1 MRLTAASQQAA
12 FEYDHA
18 IKTYLDLY
26 ETTKKAKKLGIKPP
40 EPLPGE
46 KPLTLEQI
54 GLDAVYNAAYAAE
67 VSRDFKRAV
76 DLYTP
81 VPEGSSPTA
90 ASRIARSGRS
100 PASTARAATS
110 TT

>member
-12 FEYDHA
+12 FQYDDA

-26 ETTKKAKKLGIKPP
+26 DTTKKAKKLGIKPP

-54 GLDAVYNAAYAAE
+54 GLDALYNAAFA
-67 VSRDFKRAV
+67 RRAQPR
-76 DLYTP
+76 LQEGGRSLRP
-81 VPEGSSPTA
+81 VPED
-90 ASRIARSGRS
+90 RARPPQAGPRASGRS
-100 PASTARAATS
+100 RASIASRATS

>member
-1 MRLTAASQQAA
+1 MRLTAASYQAS
-12 FEYDHA
+12 FQYDDA

-67 VSRDFKRAV
+67 VNRDFKRRSTSTAS
-76 DLYTP
+76 TRR
-81 VPEGSSPTA
+81 SSPTA

-100 PASTARAATS
+100 PASIASRATS